1 MKKETLIKVAIIV
14 FVIEALL
21 GISAGL
27 MIRKAYD
34 NGLSDGKVAGY
45 NEGYVTGYDEGHLDG
60 YRKGQINGYETS
72 EDFLEYMIEFTAD
85 SGYFYKEV
93 DGVKYKIRPEV
104 EK

>member
-45 NEGYVTGYDEGHLDG
+45 NEGYVTGYDKGHLDG

-72 EDFLEYMIEFTAD
+72 EDFLEYMIGFTAD